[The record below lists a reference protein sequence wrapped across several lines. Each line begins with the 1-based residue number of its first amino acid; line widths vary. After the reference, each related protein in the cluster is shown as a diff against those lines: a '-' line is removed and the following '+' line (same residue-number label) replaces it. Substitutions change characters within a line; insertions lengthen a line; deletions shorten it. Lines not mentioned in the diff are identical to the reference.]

1 MGLISR
7 VSSRTYRVK
16 LLIQK
21 TKIEIIK
28 MSGGQFGG
36 EDINALV
43 FDFGSHSC
51 KVGYGGTFDPTL
63 IFPSVVGKV
72 VETVEVEVEGEEKN
86 KVSED
91 KAENKEKKGE
101 NEMETD
107 DNNK

>member
-72 VETVEVEVEGEEKN
+72 VETIEVVVEEDAEEKD
-86 KVSED
+86 KISDD
-91 KAENKEKKGE
+91 KAKNEEEKGE

-107 DNNK
+107 